1 MIVKKIRYYYCLYI
15 KQEQMNIFEKRV
27 DNFFFFGRKTRQYL
41 FEQNFGEVI
50 GEKGFY
56 SKFNSQLMVIQKH
69 HLGKEIDRTRFD
81 ELVKFQNE
89 IRTEYEWFEPRW

>member
-1 MIVKKIRYYYCLYI
+1 MNKDHFDE
-15 KQEQMNIFEKRV
+15 QEQIRIFEKRV

-56 SKFNSQLMVIQKH
+56 AKFNSQIFKIAKIASL
-69 HLGKEIDRTRFD
+69 
-81 ELVKFQNE
+81 
-89 IRTEYEWFEPRW
+89 